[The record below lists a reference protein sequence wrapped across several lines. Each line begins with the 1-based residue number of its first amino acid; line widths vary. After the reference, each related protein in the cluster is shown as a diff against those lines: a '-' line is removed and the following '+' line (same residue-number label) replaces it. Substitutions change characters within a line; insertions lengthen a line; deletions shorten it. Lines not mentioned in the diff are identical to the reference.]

1 MPSYARTLPDSRR
14 RTLLTPSAINVRLV
28 TAFAAAWIRSI
39 ATLCLL
45 LLPGASLL
53 AQQNADSNPQ
63 ALLEAAWQLE
73 SSADYAGAAEAYRR
87 YLLSGPPKS
96 ASRRNARLKLPV
108 LQEAATVGSSAE
120 LDLYLSALN
129 SRAAGDTASAL
140 ALLDRI
146 TTDYT
151 ISNYY
156 DDALYLK
163 AYIELM
169 DNYDFA
175 KAHSTLES
183 LRYADPQSRYY
194 DTALYAEAIAQE
206 QLGNRQ
212 LAITKLQELRE
223 RHASVSIAG
232 LYLPRDNFTS
242 RLWFDRSSERLQYL
256 QEYPHQASTL
266 VSMRPYGEHG
276 YQWRAVVTVAGQDM
290 NLLLNQSL
298 VTKDTKT
305 VSGDGRTIDTNDTNA
320 FAGIVEG
327 EDDSWVRITL
337 SENNLRGMISA
348 YGERYRL
355 VPTETGG
362 SLSDIN
368 PLLLGDID
376 GFVSDQPD
384 QILYPP
390 VEKNAFDNYMRSIRV
405 AEGITFEEGTV
416 GLTASIGVVIDSK
429 FNNYHGGRGAEEAKS
444 ILNTVDGIFREQFG
458 LALHI
463 DTIIVIDSADDPM
476 NLGSVTMET
485 MMRNFSSYRK
495 SSPDLGSDISMA
507 TLFSGNKNSD
517 SALGLA
523 WIGSVCRTDG
533 YDVSVVSPYRLAD
546 LLSTHEIGHTLGAQ
560 HDSDTACAGNSS
572 HIMWPY
578 LSSSTRKEFSSCSK
592 DTVRQIM
599 ANTSCFIET
608 IDIRVDLVVSEQ
620 YVEAS
625 VVNNDPLRSSGN
637 ATLTIASTALGS
649 LPRVPENCSYSS
661 TNLVCQIGSIAA
673 GGSATVA
680 LDLPAPLSDNDTITA
695 MVKPVG
701 YMDSEPDNN
710 SVTGDKHGNLHSEA
724 GTSINDN
731 PGSPSGA
738 NPTSAGEAAGSMDR
752 IHLLTLLSL
761 LLLTACQY
769 RSKPLPRTG
778 SAKRYSH

>member
-1 MPSYARTLPDSRR
+1 MLAHRVTEVRR
-14 RTLLTPSAINVRLV
+14 LAV
-28 TAFAAAWIRSI
+28 TETRPAWNR
-39 ATLCLL
+39 ALAVLFVL
-45 LLPGASLL
+45 LLPVSTAL
-53 AQQNADSNPQ
+53 AQTPAATLSEQ
-63 ALLEAAWQLE
+63 LLETAWQLE
-73 SSADYAGAAEAYRR
+73 SSADYAGASEAYRR
-87 YLLSGPPKS
+87 YLVSHPPKS

-108 LQEAATVGSSAE
+108 LQEATVYGASAE
-120 LDLYLSALN
+120 LDLFLSALN

-140 ALLDRI
+140 ALVDRI
-146 TTDYT
+146 IRDHP
-151 ISNYY
+151 ISHYY
-156 DDALYLK
+156 DDAMYLK

-169 DNYDFA
+169 DNYDFSR
-175 KAHSTLES
+175 AHNTLES

-223 RHASVSIAG
+223 RHSSLSVAG
-232 LYLPRDNFTS
+232 LYLPRDQFTS
-242 RLWFDRSSERLQYL
+242 RLWFDRSNERLEYL
-256 QEYPHQASTL
+256 QQYPNQASTL
-266 VSMRPYGEHG
+266 ISMRPYGENG

-290 NLLLNQSL
+290 TLLLNQSL
-298 VTKDTKT
+298 VTKDTKI
-305 VSGDGRTIDTNDTNA
+305 VSGDGRTIDTTDTNA

-327 EDDSWVRITL
+327 ENDSWVRITL
-337 SENNLRGMISA
+337 SENNLRGMISVF
-348 YGERYRL
+348 GERYRL

-376 GFVSDQPD
+376 GFISEQPD
-384 QILYPP
+384 QVLYPP
-390 VEKNAFDNYMRSIRV
+390 VEKTAFDDYLRNIRV
-405 AEGITFEEGTV
+405 AEGIKFQEGTV

-444 ILNTVDGIFREQFG
+444 ILNTADGIFREQFG

-495 SSPDLGSDISMA
+495 ASSDLGSDISMA

-560 HDSDTACAGNSS
+560 HDSDTSCAGNSQ

-592 DTVRQIM
+592 DSVQQLM
-599 ANTSCFIET
+599 ANGSCFIET
-608 IDIRVDLVVSEQ
+608 IDIRADLVVSEN
-620 YVEAS
+620 YIEAS
-625 VVNNDPLRSSGN
+625 VVNNDPLRTSGS
-637 ATLTIASTALGS
+637 ASLTIAGTAVGS
-649 LPRVPENCSYSS
+649 LPRMPDNCAYSGA
-661 TNLVCQIGSIAA
+661 NLVCHIGSLVA

-680 LDLPAPLSDNDTITA
+680 LELSAALTDNDRITA
-695 MVKPVG
+695 VVKPIG

-710 SVTGDKHGNLHSEA
+710 SITGDKHGNLHTVA
-724 GTSINDN
+724 GPSINSS
-731 PGSPSGA
+731 PGTPVGA
-738 NPTSAGEAAGSMDR
+738 TPSAGGDAAAAGSMDR
-752 IHLLTLLSL
+752 AQLLILIALMLL
-761 LLLTACQY
+761 AWH
-769 RSKPLPRTG
+769 KPAWHRRLINR
-778 SAKRYSH
+778 H